1 MVHELSTPLVVQ
13 IFELYLGKLGENG
26 LYAIVPEEV
35 FKFFTERG
43 CFQPPPMS
51 NRVNI

>member
-1 MVHELSTPLVVQ
+1 MK
-13 IFELYLGKLGENG
+13 IG
-26 LYAIVPEEV
+26 LYAIVPEEI

-51 NRVNI
+51 NRVNTDNKSVCMFFLDVV